1 MNIDAVIISPLLCER
16 QKASSSS
23 TLGRH
28 VFTYTTHV
36 SQVFDYYLFDCF
48 HYFSC
53 FQWKT
58 PSFFQY
64 EPVIF
69 ILTHFFPLCCQPT
82 WNPLIELCLSLWLKS
97 EACMSPS
104 KKDVRSKGIHSW
116 STVILIS
123 FHVLLLLLLLLLL
136 YQFVSVGTRFSWHIP
151 HILT

>member
-82 WNPLIELCLSLWLKS
+82 WNPLIELCLSLCHLQRKTS
-97 EACMSPS
+97 DRKVFIPDQPLFSSRFTYYYYYYCYYYC
-104 KKDVRSKGIHSW
+104 
-116 STVILIS
+116 IS
-123 FHVLLLLLLLLLL
+123 LFLLALGFPDTFHT
-136 YQFVSVGTRFSWHIP
+136 Y
-151 HILT
+151 

>member
-1 MNIDAVIISPLLCER
+1 MNNDAAIISPLLCER

-23 TLGRH
+23 TL
-28 VFTYTTHV
+28 VVTYLAYILHMYRK
-36 SQVFDYYLFDCF
+36 SLIIICLFDCF

-69 ILTHFFPLCCQPT
+69 ILTHFFPRCCQPS

-104 KKDVRSKGIHSW
+104 KKDVRSKGIPDQPLFS
-116 STVILIS
+116 SRFTYYYYYCYYYCIS
-123 FHVLLLLLLLLLL
+123 LFLLALDFPDTFH
-136 YQFVSVGTRFSWHIP
+136 TH
-151 HILT
+151 

>member
-104 KKDVRSKGIHSW
+104 KKDVRSKGIPDQPLFS
-116 STVILIS
+116 SRFTYYYYYYYCYYYCIS
-123 FHVLLLLLLLLLL
+123 LFLLALGFPDTFHT
-136 YQFVSVGTRFSWHIP
+136 Y
-151 HILT
+151 